1 MSQAVY
7 VKMEVRAD
15 ILQGMDKLLLLANVH
30 LDILAVG
37 VKLVSKSTYNKL

>member
-7 VKMEVRAD
+7 VKMEVRAG

-30 LDILAVG
+30 LDILAVD